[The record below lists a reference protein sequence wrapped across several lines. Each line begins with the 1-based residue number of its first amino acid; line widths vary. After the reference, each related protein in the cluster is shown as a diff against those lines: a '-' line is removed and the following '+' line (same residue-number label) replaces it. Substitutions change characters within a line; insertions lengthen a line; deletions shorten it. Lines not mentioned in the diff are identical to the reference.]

1 MRGLSQVLMIKGVK
15 YTADPEYD
23 RHLSPILDVAKR
35 RVKELREQG
44 WLATY
49 RRVLHTSGT
58 EEGYQVFRR
67 SRE

>member
-1 MRGLSQVLMIKGVK
+1 MRGLNQVLMVKGVK

-23 RHLSPILDVAKR
+23 LHLSSVKDRAKS

-44 WLATY
+44 WFATY
-49 RRVLHTSGT
+49 RKVTTTSGT